1 MPKNCPPWDQK
12 LARFFVRK
20 LLPLPITPN
29 QLTILSL
36 LLALVGAGCL
46 TLNDLIIA
54 NLGAGIFVFARFFD
68 HFDGELARQKN
79 LSSVTGYYL
88 DYLAGGISYA
98 SLFVCLGIRFQNGY
112 LGEWSLI
119 LGFLGATSA
128 LTCLLLNLKID
139 NESQKIRQDEG
150 ESVGYPSFL
159 GFELE
164 DGIYLLAPITW
175 LGGLEMFFYPAC
187 FGAITYGIW
196 TLFQLLKIRKKNRN

>member
-1 MPKNCPPWDQK
+1 M
-12 LARFFVRK
+12 
-20 LLPLPITPN
+20 
-29 QLTILSL
+29 
-36 LLALVGAGCL
+36 GAG
-46 TLNDLIIA
+46 
-54 NLGAGIFVFARFFD
+54 FVFARFFD
-68 HFDGELARQKN
+68 HFDGELARQKFEFCDWLLPGLPSRRN
-79 LSSVTGYYL
+79 KLC
-88 DYLAGGISYA
+88 
-98 SLFVCLGIRFQNGY
+98 FVIRLPWTRFQNGIC
-112 LGEWSLI
+112 EWSLI